1 MLLIWNI
8 CHKYLFN
15 LGIYRFIQTN
25 IYFTARISIYAK
37 HGETRLHATDTS
49 ATPNGRKMAVVD
61 FDLSIAE
68 HLPYKITLNQF

>member
-1 MLLIWNI
+1 M
-8 CHKYLFN
+8 
-15 LGIYRFIQTN
+15 
-25 IYFTARISIYAK
+25 YAK